1 MENKKGLYIALGI
14 GAGIVTYLVLCNMW
28 KAKQSIK
35 MVADA
40 KVQPQNEQK

>member
-14 GAGIVTYLVLCNMW
+14 GAGIVTYLILCNMW

-35 MVADA
+35 MVEDNSQVVN
-40 KVQPQNEQK
+40 K

>member
-14 GAGIVTYLVLCNMW
+14 GAGIVTYLILCNMW

-35 MVADA
+35 MVDDSNTQVVN
-40 KVQPQNEQK
+40 K